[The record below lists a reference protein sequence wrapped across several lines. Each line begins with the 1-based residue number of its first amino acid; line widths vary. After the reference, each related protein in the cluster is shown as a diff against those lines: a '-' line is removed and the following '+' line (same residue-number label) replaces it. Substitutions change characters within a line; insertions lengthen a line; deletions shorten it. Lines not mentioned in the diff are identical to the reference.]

1 MSNSALPRC
10 ADATSSSS
18 APVVRSPLSLPRCTA
33 FRKAVS
39 RPFIDVVLGIHDA
52 EAGRFRFQAVGPECE
67 WSGTVDAPNPATAT
81 VDAISTIR
89 AAGDG
94 PDRVRFI
101 VAPPVSKVFKCHR
114 VGLEAALP
122 DVLIT
127 GPATAEHTAQLRAIR
142 RLLGA
147 DDDTPPPPAQVVCDD
162 PITVATDASVSRGIT
177 GFGVL
182 ADDGQYQLM
191 AFPHQRKQIGS
202 QPVLVAE
209 LRGINEA
216 VRKFGHRPLT
226 ILTDSQESVAMV
238 NRWRAGDEV
247 LPRGYTTDRAV
258 GLAGLVEAQR
268 RVRKHRDR
276 IDIRWVRGH
285 DGHLLNEGA
294 DALAKLAR
302 RYRLPGSGLTPS
314 EYRRRAAGL
323 ADGFAA
329 AFAEQPH

>member
-1 MSNSALPRC
+1 MERFS
-10 ADATSSSS
+10 D
-18 APVVRSPLSLPRCTA
+18 
-33 FRKAVS
+33 KAVS
-39 RPFIDVVLGIHDA
+39 L
-52 EAGRFRFQAVGPECE
+52 FQALGVHVLAALIMLLGLQASEPIQL
-67 WSGTVDAPNPATAT
+67 SGGAPLEAVMVDL
-81 VDAISTIR
+81 STMASVPKAR
-89 AAGDG
+89 
-94 PDRVRFI
+94 P
-101 VAPPVSKVFKCHR
+101 APPK
-114 VGLEAALP
+114 P
-122 DVLIT
+122 T
-127 GPATAEHTAQLRAIR
+127 PP
-142 RLLGA
+142 
-147 DDDTPPPPAQVVCDD
+147 TPPPPAQVVCDD

-329 AFAEQPH
+329 AQSRGSPGRT